1 METSS
6 PFSFL
11 NNLAS
16 SFTKLAG
23 KVQPPTWVVDEL
35 HQRLVLLLN
44 HVLMQEPEA
53 MARLAR
59 VQGQVIRAHWRQYSL
74 GLVATPAGLLDRAS
88 PNAKADLNLRL
99 TDESGKHLLKDL
111 LAGNKPALSIDGDVE
126 LAAVINWLGENV
138 RWDVEE
144 DIARIVGIAPAH
156 AFVSLLTQVG
166 NVLRNFVVTKMP
178 DSASSRNGKTT

>member
-44 HVLMQEPEA
+44 HVLMQELEA

-59 VQGQVIRAHWRQYSL
+59 VQGQVIRA
-74 GLVATPAGLLDRAS
+74 
-88 PNAKADLNLRL
+88 
-99 TDESGKHLLKDL
+99 
-111 LAGNKPALSIDGDVE
+111 
-126 LAAVINWLGENV
+126 LAAVLIGFGCHTGWFT
-138 RWDVEE
+138 RP
-144 DIARIVGIAPAH
+144 RQSKCQSRSKP
-156 AFVSLLTQVG
+156 
-166 NVLRNFVVTKMP
+166 
-178 DSASSRNGKTT
+178 SSYR

>member
-16 SFTKLAG
+16 SITKLAG

-53 MARLAR
+53 MARLVS
-59 VQGQVIRAHWRQYSL
+59 VQGQVIRAHWRHYSL

-99 TDESGKHLLKDL
+99 TDESGKRIVQDL

-144 DIARIVGIAPAH
+144 DIARIVGVAPAH
-156 AFVSLLTQVG
+156 AFVSLVTQVG
-166 NVLRNFVVTKMP
+166 GVLRSFVVTKMP
-178 DSASSRNGKTT
+178 DPTNSRNGNKA

>member
-11 NNLAS
+11 NNLTS
-16 SFTKLAG
+16 SITKLAG
-23 KVQPPTWVVDEL
+23 KVQPPTWVVDEF

-53 MARLAR
+53 MARLVS
-59 VQGQVIRAHWRQYSL
+59 VQGQVIRAHWRHYSL
-74 GLVATPAGLLDRAS
+74 GLVATPAGLLDRAKV
-88 PNAKADLNLRL
+88 NAKADLNLRL
-99 TDESGKHLLKDL
+99 CDESGKRIVQDL

-144 DIARIVGIAPAH
+144 DIARIVGVAPAH
-156 AFVSLLTQVG
+156 AFVSLVTQVG
-166 NVLRNFVVTKMP
+166 GVLRSFVVTKMP
-178 DSASSRNGKTT
+178 DPTNSRNGNKA